1 MALPASLA
9 GRLKLPAIAAPMF
22 LCSGPALVK
31 AVCRAGMIG
40 SFPSLNNRS
49 AAQLDDWLTDIAADL
64 ATAPDAAPY
73 AVNLIVRADN
83 ARLEEDLAI
92 CEKHRVPIVITSLGA
107 VRDLVDR
114 VHGWGGVVFHDIV
127 NMRHATKAAEAGV
140 DGLILVCAGAG
151 GHAGSMSPFAL
162 VPEVRRMFAGTVIL
176 AGAMSD
182 GRAIAATRAL
192 GADLAYFGTRFIAT
206 AESMAPEDYK
216 RMVVT
221 ARSSDIL
228 YTPAISG
235 IPANFMLQSIREH
248 GIDPASLP
256 AKVEPVGR
264 SALAD
269 MGVSAKAW
277 RDVWSAGQGVG
288 TIDDIPPAA
297 ELIARLSRE
306 YEEARREL
314 FVSSP

>member
-1 MALPASLA
+1 MPLPASLA
-9 GRLKLPAIAAPMF
+9 GRLRLPAIAAPMF
-22 LCSGPALVK
+22 LCSGTALVT
-31 AVCRAGMIG
+31 ACCRAGMIG
-40 SFPSLNNRS
+40 SFPSLNARTNDEFD
-49 AAQLDDWLTDIAADL
+49 AWLGAIAADL
-64 ATAPDAAPY
+64 AQSPDAAPY
-73 AVNLIVRADN
+73 AVNLIVRANN
-83 ARLEEDLAI
+83 ARLDEDLAT

-151 GHAGSMSPFAL
+151 GHAGALSPFAL

-176 AGAMSD
+176 AGSMSD
-182 GRAIAATRAL
+182 GRAIAAARAL

-206 AESMAPEDYK
+206 AESTAPEDYK
-216 RMVVT
+216 RMIVA
-221 ARSSDIL
+221 ARSSDVL
-228 YTPAISG
+228 YTPAVSG
-235 IPANFMLQSIREH
+235 IPANFLVPSIVAN
-248 GIDPASLP
+248 GIDPAALP

-264 SALAD
+264 SALPD
-269 MGVSAKAW
+269 LGVAAKAW

-297 ELIARLSRE
+297 DLIARLSRE

-314 FVSSP
+314 AA